1 MATEESFDGEGT
13 EPKISSTPITTPPPI
28 PTQMTPPELT
38 SENIALSNR
47 ISKELQNQ
55 PPAFTPD
62 NLEWIKAHTPPPLP
76 QDYKINQVTD
86 RYSQTLSDIEE
97 TKPILNAAKEK
108 EEKAL
113 KRATAAQ
120 IEADEGLYSK
130 PENGVENIIN
140 NIILYLKRVGWG
152 KAKYNSDKIEKELA
166 RPLGGEALVN
176 SSLETTQRATN
187 PVRLETL
194 IDANQQNPIENAS
207 PQMTSAL
214 EKQDEIAKQLKQEAS

>member
-1 MATEESFDGEGT
+1 
-13 EPKISSTPITTPPPI
+13 
-28 PTQMTPPELT
+28 
-38 SENIALSNR
+38 LSN
-47 ISKELQNQ
+47 
-55 PPAFTPD
+55 
-62 NLEWIKAHTPPPLP
+62 
-76 QDYKINQVTD
+76 
-86 RYSQTLSDIEE
+86 IEE

-108 EEKAL
+108 EDKAL
-113 KRATAAQ
+113 ERATAAQ
-120 IEADEGLYSK
+120 IEADKGLYSK

-194 IDANQQNPIENAS
+194 IEANQQNPIENAS

-214 EKQDEIAKQLKQEAS
+214 EKQDEIAKQLKQGEQI